1 MSKLRETFL
10 EEAVNLYDAEK
21 QLIKALAKMANA
33 AEHQELKEAFQSH
46 LAETEE
52 HVHRLERVFEIFEH
66 TAKARKCKAMQGLI
80 AEGEERISD
89 EAGDAALICIA
100 QKVEH
105 YEIAGYGCVRTWASL
120 LEEEEAADLLQETF
134 DEENAADEHLTS
146 LAVQMINAA
155 ENEAE
160 GENEMEDAVQH
171 RHGSR

>member
-10 EEAVNLYDAEK
+10 EEAGNLYDAEK
-21 QLIKALAKMANA
+21 QLLKALPKMADA

-46 LAETEE
+46 LTETEE
-52 HVHRLERVFEIFEH
+52 HANRMEQVFEIFGH
-66 TAKARKCKAMQGLI
+66 NAKARKCKAMQGLI

-89 EAGDAALICIA
+89 QAGDAALICVA

-105 YEIAGYGCVRTWASL
+105 YEIAGYGCLRTWASVL
-120 LEEEEAADLLQETF
+120 QEEEAADLLQETF

-160 GENEMEDAVQH
+160 GDSELEDAVEHH
-171 RHGSR
+171 RARR